1 MVNRT
6 NYYYDFHHPLP
17 FVELVLGLL
26 GRTGDPSSPVTDTG
40 TREWFSQPRN
50 GSSDVTECVTV
61 NFRLPLSV
69 SEISTEVLRMPCVVE
84 VWYLDRSNNWRQVL
98 DRERSPV
105 RIQVS
110 RADTKSWYKFQAKCY
125 PLVAKKVQLR
135 ITRTADPVT
144 LDVPY
149 PVGIRNTLIRRNVY
163 DRHEGGQFEDE
174 TDVMGNVVSK
184 HIKDWDATLAA
195 DDNYTTFWKSAPQP
209 DPAAVVSLFLDVR
222 DDAGNAQ
229 LIDKLYIDPVYG
241 NQHLN
246 IYHSNDTTTGA
257 LVLSPI
263 TAAPVESVN
272 VSWRIGRGLMASA
285 DDDDCLY
292 SWPLKV
298 GVQNSQDAWVGVEWR
313 PDFASANADLPLNP
327 ILFAAQPGTAGAGP
341 SLYYEPENRR
351 FVLQFTTLDAEGQE
365 VIAAGPFQTKG
376 TPEQDGINEEWL
388 ANDSLRIVAGW
399 RYAADGTSDVHIR
412 VVDGRGRVIASLDD
426 ADAGVPAMI
435 SVDGPCRVQDFRGA
449 IANLVVKLENHEA
462 PAVDF
467 IANPTYYCDPD
478 PVIPDES
485 NRFPSTSLDNAV
497 YAATFTSR
505 EHGSGGAD
513 KSAFEDKEW
522 VPVWRDYVVQKGML
536 FLPRAISMKYLKLE
550 FTNLSEEPY
559 PVYESG
565 IEVKYKVFP
574 VEVTQASSIGP
585 RLYTGQAGFLGMGT
599 FISINGVRSVNWLD
613 PNSVLT
619 AIGSVVG
626 PQSPP
631 VVINTGAP
639 YITDSLPN
647 KGAEM
652 IEQSRRV
659 EMASSYVYSRDS
671 LQPFVLAAD
680 QYNTIVKAEGLQSV
694 QPYVDVPWAEIE
706 AANPGA
712 VTKVK
717 SVGTVPVRGTDWWI
731 YPGQQLKVPASV
743 MRRLTGTQTVTE
755 RKLTLES
762 RVRFSTTSVHR
773 YEYRTVKRDA
783 AIAYFAGVREVQ
795 PYTSTYIK
803 GEDKPVLDF
812 PAYDPK
818 TWVVEDGTIQDD
830 ETIATTHPNVPVVVS
845 SEFETQSDFSRIS
858 LAFNDTG
865 LVRSDSMWA
874 SPATQARYVESGNIR
889 GATAT
894 EVSDAGKG
902 WTQNEWVDYY
912 LFTSDFLSMRI
923 TENTADTLTYDEID
937 GAPLLGG
944 VYWISKSPVFNP
956 HWRTGDV
963 IDDDVTL
970 APYVDTIPS
979 RIPGGTW
986 ADFNSSWSDAETVWG
1001 SPYGLVNISLDPD
1014 RRFMGRRVL
1023 RFTRAGGTEGLEGE
1037 TGRAGIGVQQWTNF
1051 VPGSQFRIGCLIYRP
1066 VTTTNRVVLT
1076 LRGKDGV
1083 RVHEEKLDDVP
1094 SNQWFEYTSNFIDIP
1109 ETLPWAGFE
1118 NGFNNW
1124 ITSGATWS
1132 LETDETKTRTGG
1144 KCAKLASTSATVP
1157 SVLESVMVNA
1167 TTDTTVKASA
1177 WVRWQGLATGQSA
1190 PVIYLRAVFYDNAEE
1205 QVASFD
1211 LTQNSITPAG
1221 TNQADWVSV
1230 SGEVPVPRG
1239 VEAAQVSFELVV
1251 EETAGAGGTVW
1262 VDDFS
1267 VDVPY
1272 APEQQYQVQL
1282 TLEGDRREE
1291 IYVSDLYTE
1300 VTPVRYFVQLGR
1312 RPGTLLDDE
1321 PVVWD
1326 AEPVE
1331 VTDLRY
1337 TQNAANV
1344 TRTEPANAFRVRAVL
1359 ASNDAKLVGARII
1372 PHYLK

>member
-17 FVELVLGLL
+17 FVELVLGML

-40 TREWFSQPRN
+40 TREWFSQPRT
-50 GSSDVTECVTV
+50 GSSTTTECVTV

-69 SEISTEVLRMPCVVE
+69 SQISTEVLRMPCVVE
-84 VWYLDRSNNWRQVL
+84 VWYQDRSNNWRPVL
-98 DRERSPV
+98 DRGRSPLRV
-105 RIQVS
+105 QVS
-110 RADTKSWYKFQAKCY
+110 RADTKSWYRWQAKCY
-125 PLVAKKVQLR
+125 PIVAKKVQLR
-135 ITRTADPVT
+135 ITRTKDPAT
-144 LDVPY
+144 MDIAY
-149 PVGIRNTLIRRNVY
+149 PVGVRNTLIRRDVY
-163 DRHEGGQFEDE
+163 DRTDGGHFEDE

-184 HIKDWDATLAA
+184 HIKDWDAGKAA

-209 DPAAVVSLFLDVR
+209 DPNAVVSLYLDVR
-222 DDAGNAQ
+222 DDEGNAQ
-229 LIDKLYIDPVYG
+229 LIDKLYIDPVYTG
-241 NQHLN
+241 QHLN
-246 IYHSNDTTTGA
+246 IYHSNDATTGA
-257 LVLSPI
+257 RVLSPI
-263 TAAPVESVN
+263 TAEPIQSVN
-272 VSWRIGRGLMASA
+272 VDWRFGRGLMASP

-292 SWPLKV
+292 SWSLGV
-298 GVQNSQDAWVGVEWR
+298 GVQNSQDAWIGVEWR
-313 PDFASANADLPLNP
+313 PDFDSANADLPLNP
-327 ILFAAQPGTAGAGP
+327 VLFAASPGIIAGAAP
-341 SLYYEPENRR
+341 SLYYEPENRK
-351 FVLQFTTLDAEGQE
+351 FILEFTKLDGEGGVTL
-365 VIAAGPFQTKG
+365 AGGPYDTD
-376 TPEQDGINEEWL
+376 PISEEWL
-388 ANDSLRIVAGW
+388 AGDALRIVAGW
-399 RYAADGTSDVHIR
+399 RYAADGTRDVRIR
-412 VVDGRGRVIASLDD
+412 VLDSRDRTIAELDGLGANVPTAVSLD
-426 ADAGVPAMI
+426 G
-435 SVDGPCRVQDFRGA
+435 CRVQDFRGA
-449 IANLVVKLENHEA
+449 ITNLVVKLENHEA

-467 IANPTYYCDPD
+467 LANPTYYCDPD
-478 PVIPDES
+478 PVIPDDVD
-485 NRFPSTSLDNAV
+485 RFPSTSLDNAI
-497 YAATFTSR
+497 YAAPFTSR

-513 KSAFEDKEW
+513 RSAFQDKEW

-536 FLPRAISMKYLKLE
+536 FLPRATSMRYLKLE

-559 PVYESG
+559 PIYESG

-574 VEVTQASSIGP
+574 VEVTQTSSIGP

-599 FISINGVRSVNWLD
+599 FISMNGVRSVNWLD

-626 PQSPP
+626 PQAPP
-631 VVINTGAP
+631 VVINAGVP

-671 LQPFVLAAD
+671 LQPFILAAD
-680 QYNTIVKAEGLQSV
+680 QYNTLIKADGLQAV

-717 SVGTVPVRGTDWWI
+717 SIGTVPVRGTDWWI
-731 YPGQQLKVPASV
+731 YPGQQLKVPAAV
-743 MRRLTGTQTVTE
+743 MQKLTDTQTVTE
-755 RKLTLES
+755 RKLTLEN

-773 YEYRTVKRDA
+773 YEYRTAKRDA

-818 TWVVEDGTIQDD
+818 VWVVEDGTIQED
-830 ETIATTHPNVPVVVS
+830 ETIVATYPNVPAVVS

-858 LAFNDTG
+858 LAFNDSG

-874 SPATQARYVESGNIR
+874 DPVTQARYVESGNIR
-889 GATAT
+889 GATTT
-894 EVSDAGKG
+894 EVSDAGKE
-902 WTQNEWVDYY
+902 WTQNEWVGYY
-912 LFTSDFLSMRI
+912 LFTSDGMSMQI
-923 TENTADTLTYDEID
+923 TENGADTLTYAETEA
-937 GAPLLGG
+937 APLLGG
-944 VYWISKSPVFNP
+944 VYWISKGAVFNRN
-956 HWRTGDV
+956 WRTGDV
-963 IDDDVTL
+963 VDDSVTL

-979 RIPGGTW
+979 RIPGGAW
-986 ADFNSSWSDAETVWG
+986 ADFNSSWGDIETVWG
-1001 SPYGLVNISLDPD
+1001 SSYGLVNVSIDPD

-1037 TGRAGIGVQQWTNF
+1037 GGRAGVGVQQWTNF

-1083 RVHEEKLDDVP
+1083 RVHEEKLDAVP
-1094 SNQWFEYTSNFIDIP
+1094 SNQWFEYTTNFIDIP

-1124 ITSGATWS
+1124 ITTGATWS
-1132 LETDETKTRTGG
+1132 LETDPTKTRTGG
-1144 KCAKLASTSATVP
+1144 KCAKLAATSATVP

-1167 TTDTTVKASA
+1167 TTETTVKASA
-1177 WVRWQGLATGQSA
+1177 WVRWQGLATGQA
-1190 PVIYLRAVFYDNAEE
+1190 DPVIYLRAVFYDNAEE
-1205 QVASFD
+1205 QVASYD
-1211 LTQNSITPAG
+1211 LTQNSITPAAA
-1221 TNQADWVSV
+1221 TQTDWVSV

-1239 VEAAQVSFELVV
+1239 VEAAQVSFELVI
-1251 EETAGAGGTVW
+1251 EDTAGAGGTVW

-1267 VDVPY
+1267 VDVPF

-1291 IYVSDLYTE
+1291 LYVSDLYTE
-1300 VTPVRYFVQLGR
+1300 IAPVRYFVQLGR
-1312 RPGTLLDDE
+1312 RPGTILDDE

-1337 TQNAANV
+1337 TQNTANV

-1359 ASNDAKLVGARII
+1359 ASNDAKLVGTRIV